1 MSTGQHVVDLLR
13 KTLETLQQNE
23 MAARCGEWA
32 TEKRPQF
39 EDKQMT
45 LPLEKDHGDPISQ

>member
-13 KTLETLQQNE
+13 KTLETLRRNE
-23 MAARCGEWA
+23 VAAACGKWA
-32 TEKRPQF
+32 TAERPQF